1 MQTGISD
8 QIRFILDDK
17 KIDQNDENKENQNP
31 GFN

>member
-1 MQTGISD
+1 MQTEISD